1 MTKDKSILIK
11 NIYYM
16 LSYAFTTLKQGDY
29 EDVSKEEFE
38 NIHNL
43 FAAILAKGI
52 SRQLKQGLYREYL
65 SLKEDVSVVH
75 GRIDMPGTVQNRI
88 ARKQLLNCEYDN
100 LSENNLLNQIL
111 KTTVLLLIQHKNVE
125 QKYKDDLKKEMLFFS
140 SVGTIDP
147 IAIHWSSIRFQRNN
161 NTYHMLISLCQLVLE
176 GMLLTTD
183 SGKYTL
189 ASFIDDQSMSRL
201 FEKFILEYY
210 VKERSDLKAT
220 ASHIPWALDQGLDT
234 MLPDMRSD
242 VTLTKGTTVLII
254 DAKYYTR
261 TTQSYYD
268 VQKLHSNNLYQ
279 IFAYVKN
286 KDADLKPQPHTVSGM
301 LLYAATDQSIQPD
314 ISYQMSGNKISVKT
328 LDLNQNFSSIAA
340 QLNAIAQDHFS

>member
-75 GRIDMPGTVQNRI
+75 GKIDMSGTVQNRI

-111 KTTVLLLIQHKNVE
+111 KTTVLLLIKHKNVE

-234 MLPDMRSD
+234 MLPNMRSD
-242 VTLTKGTTVLII
+242 VTLTKDTTVLII

-286 KDADLKPQPHTVSGM
+286 KDADLKTRPHTVSGM

-314 ISYQMSGNKISVKT
+314 VSYQMSGNKISVKT

>member
-16 LSYAFTTLKQGDY
+16 LSYAFTTLKQGNY

-75 GRIDMPGTVQNRI
+75 GKIDMPGTVQNRI

-140 SVGTIDP
+140 NVGTIDP
-147 IAIHWSSIRFQRNN
+147 TAIHWSSIRFQRNN
-161 NTYHMLISLCQLVLE
+161 NTYHMLISLCQLVLG

-210 VKERSDLKAT
+210 VKERPDLKAT

-286 KDADLKPQPHTVSGM
+286 KDADLKTQPHTVSGM

-314 ISYQMSGNKISVKT
+314 VSYQMSGNKISVKT
-328 LDLNQNFSSIAA
+328 LDLNQDFSSIAA